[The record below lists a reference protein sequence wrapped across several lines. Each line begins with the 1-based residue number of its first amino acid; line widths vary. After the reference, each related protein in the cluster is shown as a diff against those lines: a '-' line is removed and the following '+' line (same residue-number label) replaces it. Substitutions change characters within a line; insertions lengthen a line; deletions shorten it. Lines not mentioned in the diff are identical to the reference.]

1 MATSN
6 PEKIKAGVTH
16 GLRFIAMS
24 CARVPETGRM
34 FLAGS
39 DFKVY
44 EADLKAAKFEPKEVG
59 KHDSYVTGMTLAG
72 KTLATCGYD
81 RCVKWWDIESK
92 KEVRSVEAHGKW
104 CRALATSP
112 DNRLVASVADDM
124 VCKVWEAAT
133 GKPIHELRG
142 HKEKTPHHFPSML
155 YAVAFSADGKLLATG
170 DKVGHIVIWD
180 VKTGKERATLE
191 APGFYTWDGRQR
203 IHSIG
208 GIRSLAFSPDGKS
221 LAIGGTGKIG
231 NIDHLEA
238 KARLEV
244 FDWAS
249 GKATHLFEKC
259 KGQGLVN
266 RLYWEPSGKWVLGG
280 GGAGNGFL
288 NFYDLKAKKILK
300 EQDVKFHV
308 HTFAMNDAG
317 DGLWAVGHN
326 SIAAF
331 EIKV

>member
-6 PEKIKAGVTH
+6 PEKIKAGTSH
-16 GLRFIAMS
+16 GLKFIAMS
-24 CARVPETGRM
+24 CARVPKTDRI

-39 DFKVY
+39 DFKLY

-72 KTLATCGYD
+72 RALVTCSYD
-81 RCVKWWDIESK
+81 QHLKWWDIESK
-92 KEVRSVEAHGKW
+92 KEIRSVEAHAKW

-112 DNRLVASVADDM
+112 DGKLVASVADDM
-124 VCKVWEAAT
+124 ACKVWDADT
-133 GKPIHELRG
+133 GKIVHELRG
-142 HKEKTPHHFPSML
+142 HKEKTPTGFLSML
-155 YAVAFSADGKLLATG
+155 YAVAFSPDGKLLATG
-170 DKVGHIVIWD
+170 DKVGHVVIWD
-180 VKTGKERATLE
+180 VGTGKERATLE

-208 GIRSLAFSPDGKS
+208 GIRSLAFSPDGKH
-221 LAIGGTGKIG
+221 LAVGGTGKIG

-244 FDWAS
+244 FDWAA
-249 GKATHLFEKC
+249 GKSTHLFEKC
-259 KGQGLVN
+259 KGQGLIN
-266 RLYWEPSGKWVLGG
+266 RLVFEPTGKWVLGG

-288 NFYDLKAKKILK
+288 NFYDLAGKKIIK

-308 HTFAMNDAG
+308 HSFALNDEG
-317 DGLWAVGHN
+317 DGVWAAGHN
-326 SIAAF
+326 GLALF
-331 EIKV
+331 EFKA